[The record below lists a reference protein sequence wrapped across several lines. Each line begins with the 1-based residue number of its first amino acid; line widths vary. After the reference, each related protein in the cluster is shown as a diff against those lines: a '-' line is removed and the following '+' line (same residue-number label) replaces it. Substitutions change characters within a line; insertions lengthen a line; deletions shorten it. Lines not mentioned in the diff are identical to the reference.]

1 MPVPQLQ
8 IPKTNYLGLLSG
20 AEAIKGARQQRK
32 TNLLAAQHLMSKEK
46 RAQIIEAIDVA
57 GKMSATVTDQES
69 LDKAR
74 KVFSSIYGDE
84 LADLWVPI
92 EWNEKTEKQ
101 LEDSRKFAERITGK
115 EYTLSPGQKRLIGS
129 QVIAEMPE
137 EGEEYTL
144 SPGQTRFKGEKPV
157 AKVEDRETEKGRYK
171 TTFKGGKVFRE
182 DTVTGKVEEVLGV
195 EYEPKG
201 ETEKGRYKTTFK
213 GGKVFREDTVTGKV
227 EEVLGVEYEPETK
240 GEMSESAVRQDLRE
254 MFNWD
259 ENKVNK
265 AWGLFLKYTKDPHNM
280 SRGVA
285 LKKVLDDMTVVRTGI
300 LK

>member
-8 IPKTNYLGLLSG
+8 IPRTNYLGLLSG

-157 AKVEDRETEKGRYK
+157 AKVEDRKIEKRRYK
-171 TTFKGGKVFRE
+171 TTFKGGKAFRE
-182 DTVTGKVEEVLGV
+182 DTI
-195 EYEPKG
+195 
-201 ETEKGRYKTTFK
+201 
-213 GGKVFREDTVTGKV
+213 TGKV

-285 LKKVLDDMTVVRTGI
+285 LKKVLDDMVVVRTGTLNGKRVI
-300 LK
+300 EYADGSVEYED